1 MSNSIGGGGIGGGG
15 FHPPT
20 GGVFSYAPPGC
31 GATHFNLD
39 QLLEIVQSF
48 RLDTTHALSGGQGS
62 QILKIIFVC
71 QYLNLKNISNKI
83 RTFIELLLLSNSE
96 KGGTLS
102 CIFH

>member
-1 MSNSIGGGGIGGGG
+1 MSNSIIGGGGIGGGG

-62 QILKIIFVC
+62 QILKISFFVSFFKC
-71 QYLNLKNISNKI
+71 
-83 RTFIELLLLSNSE
+83 
-96 KGGTLS
+96 
-102 CIFH
+102 